1 MTNGPGNRPTYDQ
14 WSSILDEGSFEEV
27 YDALETVVAHLEDAH
42 LPLADALA
50 CYELGMRLAA
60 RCDRYLQE
68 AELRISRLD
77 EDTARAAAD
86 DDPLADDFEQSRL

>member
-1 MTNGPGNRPTYDQ
+1 MTNGPGNRPSYDQ
-14 WSSILDEGSFEEV
+14 WASILDEGSFEEV
-27 YDALETVVAHLEDAH
+27 YDALETVVARLEDAH

-60 RCDRYLQE
+60 RCDRYLHE

-77 EDTARAAAD
+77 EDTGRPAGD
-86 DDPLADDFEQSRL
+86 DDPFAGDFEQSEL